1 MANNLTR
8 AQQRPSSKIA
18 SALILI
24 IGAAGAAHAGT
35 VKIMSYNVL
44 ANWDEARGDR
54 IVSLVEDQ
62 APDVLGL
69 QEVVGDNVDYLLDIL
84 GEAFSVHFAETAD
97 PILIRNG
104 DHLRLLGQGRTELV
118 KCLIDRQVN
127 WVRLEDVDS
136 GEQFIYYNTH
146 LCFMGQNTL
155 EGYTNEEANQLQAS
169 RIMDVM
175 EAHAE
180 DGLVQIVGG
189 DLNTFTSSNTTR
201 FFLER
206 RPLPYNGRENP
217 LSLKETWAAAPGN
230 TGARPSTRGG
240 GAGGGGM
247 GGGMAPGGG
256 MAERL
261 PLPDEPGIDWLFIS
275 ESADV
280 IAAEVIRYELTQGT
294 SDHLP
299 ISAIIAF

>member
-1 MANNLTR
+1 MSNDLTR
-8 AQQRPSSKIA
+8 TQNRSSIQAAK
-18 SALILI
+18 SLLLLF
-24 IGAAGAAHAGT
+24 GAVGTVHAGT

-44 ANWDEARGDR
+44 ANWDEERGDR
-54 IVSLVEDQ
+54 IVTLVQNQ
-62 APDVLGL
+62 APEVLGL
-69 QEVVGDNVDYLLDIL
+69 QEVVGDNVDYLLDRL
-84 GEAFSVHFAETAD
+84 GETFSVHFAETAD
-97 PILIRNG
+97 PIFIRDG
-104 DHLRLLGQGRTELV
+104 GGLRLLEQGRTELV

-127 WVRLEDVDS
+127 WVRLEDVES

-169 RIMDVM
+169 QIMDVM

-180 DGLVQIVGG
+180 AGLVQIVGG

-201 FFLER
+201 FFLEQ

-230 TGARPSTRGG
+230 SGERPSTRGG

-256 MAERL
+256 MAVRL

-280 IAAEVIRYELTQGT
+280 VAAEVLRYELTQGT

-299 ISAIIAF
+299 ITATIAF